1 MNPKS
6 YKEFIPITADE
17 LDIKKS
23 VVEDC
28 IDFFYSRVRK
38 SLVDMKHKNVHVHN
52 FGTFKAKKSELD
64 RLYKKYQN
72 HLNILENPETFS
84 QMKIKKDVEEKFQK
98 VAGLYKIINDESKRK
113 TQIKRSKYEFK
124 ANDNLEKPERDPG
137 GN

>member
-38 SLVDMKHKNVHVHN
+38 SLVDMTHKNVHVHN
-52 FGTFKAKKSELD
+52 FGTFKAKKNELD
-64 RLYKKYQN
+64 RLYKKYQS
-72 HLNILENPETFS
+72 HLSILENPETFS

-98 VAGLYKIINDESKRK
+98 VTGLYKIINDESKRK

-124 ANDNLEKPERDPG
+124 TNDNLEKPERDPG

>member
-6 YKEFIPITADE
+6 YKEYLQSTADQ
-17 LDIKKS
+17 LNVSKS
-23 VVEDC
+23 AVEDS

-38 SLVDMKHKNVHVHN
+38 SLIDMKHKNVHVHN

-64 RLYKKYQN
+64 RLYKKYKN
-72 HLNILENPETFS
+72 HLSILENPETFS

-98 VAGLYKIINDESKRK
+98 VMGLYKIINEESKRK

-124 ANDNLEKPERDPG
+124 TNDNLEEPERDPG

>member
-1 MNPKS
+1 LNPKS
-6 YKEFIPITADE
+6 YKEYLQSTADQ
-17 LDIKKS
+17 LNVSKS
-23 VVEDC
+23 AVEDS

-38 SLVDMKHKNVHVHN
+38 SLIDMKHKNVHVHN

-64 RLYKKYQN
+64 RLYKKYKN
-72 HLNILENPETFS
+72 HLSILENPETFS

-98 VAGLYKIINDESKRK
+98 VMGLYKIINEESKRK

-124 ANDNLEKPERDPG
+124 TNDNLEEPERDPG

>member
-6 YKEFIPITADE
+6 YKEYLQSTADQ
-17 LDIKKS
+17 LNVSKS
-23 VVEDC
+23 AVEDS

-38 SLVDMKHKNVHVHN
+38 SLIDMKHKNVHVHN
-52 FGTFKAKKSELD
+52 FGTFKTKKSELD
-64 RLYKKYQN
+64 RLYKKYKN
-72 HLNILENPETFS
+72 HLSILENPETFS

-98 VAGLYKIINDESKRK
+98 VMGLYKIINEESKRK

-124 ANDNLEKPERDPG
+124 TNDNLEEPERDPG